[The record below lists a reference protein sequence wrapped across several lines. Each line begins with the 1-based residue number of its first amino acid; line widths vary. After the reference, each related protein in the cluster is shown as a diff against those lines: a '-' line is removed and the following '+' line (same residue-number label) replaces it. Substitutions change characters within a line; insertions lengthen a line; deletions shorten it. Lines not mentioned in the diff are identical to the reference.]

1 MTQSSPGPQPH
12 VALRKYNTFGI
23 SETAEY
29 LFRLDNEAQL
39 QALPDLPQPLHI
51 LGGGSNILLT
61 GPLAGTAV
69 LVALRG
75 MHILR
80 EDDQHVWIRC
90 GAGEIW
96 HEFVRYAIGNN
107 FGGIENL
114 ALIPGTV
121 GAAPIQNIGAYGV
134 EVKDCVD
141 TVELW
146 RLDLGKMESYSAAE
160 CSFGYRDSIFKNELK
175 GKILITS
182 VIFRL
187 NKHHHL
193 NSSYGAIR
201 DELKHM
207 GVEASVQSIAEAVI
221 NIRRSKLPDP
231 AEIGNA
237 GSFFKNPVIDE
248 MKYQLLRA
256 EFPTMPAYPAEGG
269 KTKIA
274 AGWLIE
280 ECGWK
285 GFRDGEIGV
294 HAKQALVLVNYGIGK
309 GDAILALSS
318 KIMDSVNT
326 RFGISLEREVQ
337 IW

>member
-1 MTQSSPGPQPH
+1 MTQSSLIPQPH

-23 SETAEY
+23 NETAEY
-29 LFRLDNEAQL
+29 LVRLDHELLLESLNE
-39 QALPDLPQPLHI
+39 LPQPLHI
-51 LGGGSNILLT
+51 LGGGSNVLLT
-61 GPLAGTAV
+61 GPLSGTVV
-69 LVALRG
+69 LVALKG
-75 MHILR
+75 IHIIR

-90 GAGEIW
+90 GSGEVW

-121 GAAPIQNIGAYGV
+121 GAAPMQNIGAYGV
-134 EVKDCVD
+134 EVKDCIE
-141 TVELW
+141 TVEAW
-146 RLDLGKMESYSAAE
+146 RLDTGKKETYTAVE
-160 CSFGYRDSIFKNELK
+160 CRFGYRDSIFKNELK
-175 GKILITS
+175 GKTLITS
-182 VIFRL
+182 VTFRL
-187 NKHHHL
+187 NKHHQL

-201 DELKHM
+201 EELKHM
-207 GVEASVQSIAEAVI
+207 GVEATVQSIAEAVI

-248 MKYQLLRA
+248 TTFQLLRS
-256 EFPTMPAYPAEGG
+256 EFPSMPAYPAENG

-280 ECGWK
+280 QCGWK

-294 HAKQALVLVNYGIGK
+294 HANQALVLVNYGIGK

-318 KIMDSVNT
+318 KIMESVNA